1 MMIVFLFELLIVRK
15 RTLTSLSMLFNC
27 LFSEGLTNHRSQITN
42 HKSGFTHFNTTHYV
56 ISQTHK
62 KTKPTWPHSPL
73 LCLSNIKIHMLNRT
87 LYQTGICNLFY
98 FIWRNRVCTKF
109 CLHTSSQSINTR
121 SQEIRICFEPLM
133 YENMF
138 IWFTIIN
145 N

>member
-62 KTKPTWPHSPL
+62 KTKPT
-73 LCLSNIKIHMLNRT
+73 
-87 LYQTGICNLFY
+87 
-98 FIWRNRVCTKF
+98 
-109 CLHTSSQSINTR
+109 
-121 SQEIRICFEPLM
+121 
-133 YENMF
+133 
-138 IWFTIIN
+138 
-145 N
+145 